1 MKFNTVKC
9 EIMDPY
15 TVVQKVVDII
25 NYDAEVNSR
34 KYDIS
39 IKKVSSERKSYQ
51 IECIS
56 NYDDFDIG
64 FEVIITQVYSNG
76 KSIVVICTNC
86 KNYNIYTDEQKS
98 AVTLLIK
105 TIIVPA
111 INEYVYQYTKFL
123 SAIGSSKYRIAKRKS
138 SNA

>member
-15 TVVQKVVDII
+15 TVVQKVADII
-25 NYDAEVNSR
+25 NYDAEVNGR
-34 KYDIS
+34 KYDMS

-76 KSIVVICTNC
+76 KSIAVICTNC
-86 KNYNIYTDEQKS
+86 KSYNIYTDEQKS